1 MRLSLKAPARLVISM
16 AAITAVLPALG
27 AALVVATPT
36 TSEGSAATKNYSYT
50 FVSSPDF
57 LNTDVG
63 DVAGAPGYAAW
74 KPNSTNTAY
83 RDALSFVLHTFK
95 SEAPQDVLVA
105 GDLVQG
111 HWGKDTESTG
121 TFGATTTNTQRRA
134 ALKAAAAVYFRQW
147 KARFNARDLD
157 VHAALG
163 DHDIG
168 DNPWNISKN
177 AYTAFKQRNVP
188 LFKSLFHK
196 YVTGPNGY
204 AMHPSGPAAG
214 TSYAVRLNP
223 DVLLVTVD
231 VFQRTSTNVDIRLDS
246 QQLAWLDNVL
256 ARADA
261 SGVKWVI
268 VQGHTP
274 VIGPVRKKQSSGLMY
289 AGGRKSGFWHTM
301 ARHHVDLYLCGEV
314 HATTA
319 IHDDA
324 SGITQICH
332 GGLFDFG
339 LTTYLTGRVYAGG
352 SRIDLDTTGFDF
364 TSSLKY
370 DTSARLWQTDMNSTK
385 PPEVIAYS
393 SPHVTGRMTLTSDN
407 TVVSRSGMLDVY
419 TP

>member
-1 MRLSLKAPARLVISM
+1 MRPSLKAPAML
-16 AAITAVLPALG
+16 AAGAALSVMG

-36 TSEGSAATKNYSYT
+36 TSEGSAAKNYTYT

-74 KPNSTNTAY
+74 KPNSTNSSY
-83 RDALSFVLHTFK
+83 RDALAYVLHAFK
-95 SEAPQDVLVA
+95 AEGPQDVLVA

-111 HWGKDTESTG
+111 HWGKDTEHTG
-121 TFGATTTNTQRRA
+121 TFGPVSDDTKRRA
-134 ALKAAAAVYFRQW
+134 AVKAAAAVYFRQW
-147 KARFNARDLD
+147 KSRFNSRDLD

-168 DNPWNISKN
+168 DNPWDAHKN
-177 AYTAFKQRNVP
+177 AYAAFKQRNVA

-204 AMHPSGPAAG
+204 AVHPSGPAAG
-214 TSYAVRLNP
+214 TAYAVRLDP

-231 VFQRTSTNVDIRLDS
+231 VFQRTTDNVAIRIDP
-246 QQLAWLDNVL
+246 QQLAWLDTVL

-261 SGVKWVI
+261 NGVKWI
-268 VQGHTP
+268 FVQGHTP
-274 VIGPVRKKQSSGLMY
+274 VIGPVRKQQSSGLTY
-289 AGGRKSGFWHTM
+289 YGGAKSGFWHTM

-319 IHDDA
+319 IHDNA
-324 SGITQICH
+324 TGITQICH

-339 LTTYLTGRVYAGG
+339 LTTYLTGRVYADG

-364 TSSLKY
+364 TSSLEY
-370 DTSARLWQTDMNSTK
+370 DRTARLWQTDMNSTK

-393 SPHVTGRMTLTSDN
+393 NPHTTGRMTLTSDN
-407 TVVSRSGMLDVY
+407 TVVSRSGMLGVY